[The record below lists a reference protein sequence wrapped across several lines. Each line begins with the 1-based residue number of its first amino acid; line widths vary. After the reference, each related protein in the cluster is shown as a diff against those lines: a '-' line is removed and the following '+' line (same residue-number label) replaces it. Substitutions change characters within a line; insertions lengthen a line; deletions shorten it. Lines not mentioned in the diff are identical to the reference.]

1 MDSKIIRRGAIAASA
16 LSIALAAC
24 GGNDAE
30 RNTQAT
36 TVPPPQAAPL
46 PPRPTEAEQ
55 FAERVVNIGGVQSND
70 AVKLTLAGDRFAAGQ
85 GEFQAGD
92 KIDAVAQLMKNHP
105 ESRVLIEGFTDD
117 RGGNALNQ
125 RLSEQ
130 RARSVHEAL
139 VARGID
145 ASRIEVAGRGPAQP
159 VASNDT
165 AEGRA
170 QNRRVELTFSAEG
183 ANQLASAPAAAPG
196 G

>member
-1 MDSKIIRRGAIAASA
+1 MNTRIICRAILPATVAAV
-16 LSIALAAC
+16 ALAAC
-24 GGNDAE
+24 GNESGGDA
-30 RNTQAT
+30 RVVT
-36 TVPPPQAAPL
+36 TPPPEAASL
-46 PPRPTEAEQ
+46 PPRPTQAEQ
-55 FAERVVNIGGVQSND
+55 FAERVVNIGGVQSNA

-85 GEFQAGD
+85 GEFQPGD
-92 KIDAVAQLMKNHP
+92 KVDAVAELMKTHP

-130 RARSVHEAL
+130 RARSVQDAL
-139 VARGID
+139 VARGVD
-145 ASRIEVAGRGPAQP
+145 ASRIEIAGRGSAQP

-183 ANQLASAPAAAPG
+183 ANRLASAPAAAPG

>member
-1 MDSKIIRRGAIAASA
+1 MKTRNIRRAVLPLSA

-24 GGNDAE
+24 GNDAD
-30 RNTQAT
+30 RTAQVVTA
-36 TVPPPQAAPL
+36 PPPETAPL

-55 FAERVVNIGGVQSND
+55 FAEQVVNIGGVQSND

-92 KIDAVAQLMKNHP
+92 KIDAVAQLMQNHP
-105 ESRVLIEGFTDD
+105 ESRVLVEGYTDD

-130 RARSVHEAL
+130 RARSVQEAL

-165 AEGRA
+165 PEGRA

-183 ANQLASAPAAAPG
+183 ASRLASAPAAAPG